1 MATGRGGAGEGKHG
15 EHTTE
20 TDVER
25 DNDTPE
31 VDHETGEAG
40 RPPRRGR
47 VSPEVTQ
54 RLRESTS
61 TMIADGTHVDL
72 ISDGNAAADRMDDA
86 SHAETDTLDSMT
98 VKESSRRA
106 EDGMREA
113 ASSGTSKRWYARW
126 KFWGFIFASVGGVTT
141 LVLQG
146 LALRPTK
153 PDSPHADDAARA
165 KEILAKWKALPDPQF
180 WNHMKAYVGEQDF
193 SLETQAY
200 LMHYVA
206 VFFEG
211 PNENLPDADVTR
223 LSELLQNAY
232 LDAAAQRIPVPST
245 AIYARLAAGLD
256 RTSSPNQPTAPLSR
270 RTSAQIAMCALYALM
285 DVEG

>member
-1 MATGRGGAGEGKHG
+1 M
-15 EHTTE
+15 
-20 TDVER
+20 
-25 DNDTPE
+25 
-31 VDHETGEAG
+31 
-40 RPPRRGR
+40 
-47 VSPEVTQ
+47 
-54 RLRESTS
+54 
-61 TMIADGTHVDL
+61 
-72 ISDGNAAADRMDDA
+72 
-86 SHAETDTLDSMT
+86 
-98 VKESSRRA
+98 
-106 EDGMREA
+106 
-113 ASSGTSKRWYARW
+113 
-126 KFWGFIFASVGGVTT
+126 
-141 LVLQG
+141 LQG

-165 KEILAKWKALPDPQF
+165 KEVLAKWKALPDPQF

-211 PNENLPDADVTR
+211 PNENLPDADVTL

-270 RTSAQIAMCALYALM
+270 RTSAQIATCALYALI
-285 DVEG
+285 DAEG